1 MGYVRTSWYYGK
13 VAARSLVYGPPAIV
27 AASAFHN
34 KKVGQEMMRRW
45 CRTSSRGLGMHVEL
59 VNGELLDSVDQAVFI
74 ANHLSFL
81 DILAIGAVLPHD
93 YRWLAKASVFKVPM
107 LGWHLKASGH
117 IPVYRGAERH
127 RNADIGERM
136 QAVVEEGASLLFFPE
151 GTRSED
157 GHLQA
162 FRMGAFM
169 AAVNAG
175 LPVVPLVLRGTHE
188 MLQKGSFH
196 FHPRQDRA
204 VTVSVLPPLSAPAAG
219 DVRQRA
225 EALRRA
231 AFLAFMADLHPDEQV
246 EAGQEVADERP
257 RAEREAAAEAESAS

>member
-13 VAARSLVYGPPAIV
+13 VAARSIVYGPPAIV
-27 AASAFHN
+27 AASAFNN

-45 CRTSSRGLGMHVEL
+45 CRTSSRGLGMHVD
-59 VNGELLDSVDQAVFI
+59 LLDAEHLEGVEQAVFI

-117 IPVYRGAERH
+117 IPVYRGAEKH
-127 RNADIGERM
+127 RNADIGQRM

-157 GHLQA
+157 GHLQP

-196 FHPRQDRA
+196 FHPIQDRP
-204 VTVSVLPPLSAPAAG
+204 VTVKVLPSLHAPPEG
-219 DVRQRA
+219 DARARA
-225 EALRRA
+225 EALRWEAYR
-231 AFLAFMADLHPDEQV
+231 AFMADLHPDEV
-246 EAGQEVADERP
+246 VAEGQEVADERP
-257 RAEREAAAEAESAS
+257 RAEREAAAAEGAGS